1 MDSKPNP
8 VDLSGEVAL
17 VTGGGRGLGRAFA
30 IALASAGTSVAV
42 IARSKAQLDET
53 VSLIHEQGGRAQAFV
68 ADGTDRS
75 AVEQAVRG
83 IESAFGPVS
92 LLVNNAAVDTPVGPA
107 WEVEPDEW
115 WRGVEIN
122 LRGPFLCARAV
133 LPGMIERRQGR
144 IINISSGIGL
154 RVSRNW
160 SAYAVS
166 KCGLT
171 RLTDHLAA
179 ETAEFGIC
187 VFAISPGANRTAMMQ
202 YLIESPEGQKWL
214 PGFDKIYED
223 VPEDRPQKA
232 SELVLR
238 LASGEAD
245 SLSGCYFTLADNIEE
260 LVQRADE
267 IRRDNLYVLT
277 MNRFV

>member
-1 MDSKPNP
+1 MDKGAYP

-30 IALASAGTSVAV
+30 ASLASAGASVAV
-42 IARSKAQLDET
+42 IARSQGQLDET
-53 VSLIHEQGGRAQAFV
+53 VRIIRQQGGSARAFV
-68 ADGTDRS
+68 ADVTDRQS
-75 AVEQAVRG
+75 VEQAVQS
-83 IESAFGPVS
+83 IERAYGAVT
-92 LLVNNAAVDTPVGPA
+92 LLVNNAAVDTPVGPV
-107 WEVEPDEW
+107 WEVDPDEW
-115 WRGVEIN
+115 WRGMEIN

-133 LPGMIERRQGR
+133 LPGMIARRQGR
-144 IINISSGIGL
+144 MINISSGVGL
-154 RVSRNW
+154 RVSSNW

-171 RLTDHLAA
+171 RFTDHLAA
-179 ETAEFGIC
+179 ETSGYGIR

-202 YLIESPEGQKWL
+202 YLIDSPEGQKWL
-214 PGFDKIYED
+214 PGFEMVYES

-232 SELVLR
+232 CELVLR

-245 SLSGCYFTLADNIEE
+245 ELSGCYFTLADDLQE
-260 LVQRADE
+260 LLRRADE
-267 IRRDNLYVLT
+267 IKRENLYVLT